1 MERAPFS
8 CFGRPH
14 LAPLREKPLPMAK
27 FPHMTPGRLLI
38 AEDDESLRAL
48 LVRYFTSLGHGVE
61 ACVDGAAAV
70 GRLATGQYDVVITDV
85 LMPGTNGLD
94 VMRAAKAADRLVEV
108 VFLTG
113 VPDLT
118 TAIKALREGDAFD
131 YILKPFP
138 NVEILRATIE
148 RALERRALR
157 KENERLGRE
166 LERSRSTDPM
176 TGALNRRTFFDLGE
190 RELARATRH
199 HEALSI
205 IMFDLDQFANLN
217 DSYGSAAG
225 DNVLLQFAQICR
237 ELLRTEDVLARYW
250 ADKFVCLLPVT
261 DIRSAE
267 TVAERVCARVAST
280 PLPVGDGTVTLHA
293 SAGVASREDS
303 DRSLDTLLRRAERA
317 LRRVKDHG
325 GNSVQ
330 TEPKDY

>member
-1 MERAPFS
+1 MT
-8 CFGRPH
+8 
-14 LAPLREKPLPMAK
+14 L
-27 FPHMTPGRLLI
+27 TPGRLLV
-38 AEDDESLRAL
+38 AEDDENLRAL

-61 ACVDGAAAV
+61 ACADGATAV

-166 LERSRSTDPM
+166 LERSRSTDPL
-176 TGALNRRTFFDLGE
+176 TGALNRRT
-190 RELARATRH
+190 
-199 HEALSI
+199 
-205 IMFDLDQFANLN
+205 
-217 DSYGSAAG
+217 
-225 DNVLLQFAQICR
+225 C
-237 ELLRTEDVLARYW
+237 
-250 ADKFVCLLPVT
+250 C
-261 DIRSAE
+261 AE

>member
-1 MERAPFS
+1 
-8 CFGRPH
+8 
-14 LAPLREKPLPMAK
+14 MAK

-61 ACVDGAAAV
+61 ACADGAAAV

-94 VMRAAKAADRLVEV
+94 VMRAAKAADRFVEV

-113 VPDLT
+113 VPDLS
-118 TAIKALREGDAFD
+118 TAVTALREGDAFD

-176 TGALNRRTFFDLGE
+176 TGALNRRAFFDLGE

-280 PLPVGDGTVTLHA
+280 PLPVGDGTIALHA
-293 SAGVASREDS
+293 SAGVAAREDS

-317 LRRVKDHG
+317 LRHAKDNG
-325 GNSVQ
+325 GNRVQ
-330 TEPKDY
+330 TEGKDY

>member
-1 MERAPFS
+1 MPHRSSAQTEAVAWNVRRIS
-8 CFGRPH
+8 CCGRPH

-27 FPHMTPGRLLI
+27 FLHMTPGRLLI

-61 ACVDGAAAV
+61 ACADGAAAV
-70 GRLATGQYDVVITDV
+70 GRLATGQYDVVITDG
-85 LMPGTNGLD
+85 LMPGTNGPD
-94 VMRAAKAADRLVEV
+94 VMPAAKA
-108 VFLTG
+108 T
-113 VPDLT
+113 
-118 TAIKALREGDAFD
+118 
-131 YILKPFP
+131 
-138 NVEILRATIE
+138 
-148 RALERRALR
+148 
-157 KENERLGRE
+157 
-166 LERSRSTDPM
+166 SR
-176 TGALNRRTFFDLGE
+176 
-190 RELARATRH
+190 

-317 LRRVKDHG
+317 LRRAKDHG

-330 TEPKDY
+330 TEG

>member
-1 MERAPFS
+1 
-8 CFGRPH
+8 
-14 LAPLREKPLPMAK
+14 MAK

-61 ACVDGAAAV
+61 ACADGATAV

-94 VMRAAKAADRLVEV
+94 VMRAAKAADRFVEV

>member
-1 MERAPFS
+1 
-8 CFGRPH
+8 
-14 LAPLREKPLPMAK
+14 MAK
-27 FPHMTPGRLLI
+27 SPHMSPPTGRLLI
-38 AEDDESLRAL
+38 AEDDENLRAL
-48 LVRYFTSLGHGVE
+48 LARYFTSLGYGVE

-70 GRLATGQYDVVITDV
+70 GRLATGQYDAVITDV
-85 LMPGTNGLD
+85 LMPGANGLD

-108 VFLTG
+108 IFLTG
-113 VPDLT
+113 APDLS
-118 TAIKALREGDAFD
+118 IMVQALREGDAFD

-138 NVEILRATIE
+138 NVEVLRATIE

-157 KENERLGRE
+157 KENERLVRE

-199 HEALSI
+199 HEALSL
-205 IMFDLDQFANLN
+205 IMFDLDQFSELN
-217 DSYGSAAG
+217 DQYGASAG
-225 DNVLLQFAQICR
+225 DAVLLQFAQICR

-250 ADKFVCLLPVT
+250 ADKLVCLLPVT

-267 TVAERVCARVAST
+267 TVAERVCARVAAT
-280 PLPVGDGTVTLHA
+280 PLPVGDSTVTVHA
-293 SAGVASREDS
+293 SAGVASREDA

-317 LRRVKDHG
+317 LRHAKDRG

-330 TEPKDY
+330 TER